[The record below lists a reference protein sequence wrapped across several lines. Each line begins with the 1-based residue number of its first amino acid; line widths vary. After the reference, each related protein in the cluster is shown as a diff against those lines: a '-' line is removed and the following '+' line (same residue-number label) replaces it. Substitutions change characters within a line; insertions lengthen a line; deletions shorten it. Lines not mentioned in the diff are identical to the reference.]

1 MKKRMRESSI
11 ETVKLFFRYG
21 AFYLFI
27 FMLFLFLLLPIY
39 NNVYKIARRSI
50 VEESYR
56 KLHEGVL
63 TVDGNI
69 QRMTELAGILQ
80 GDEKYV
86 RLSGISGSPDTK
98 DYYTIRKLQEELI
111 RLSRFQDVPLKFFIL
126 FNDNPIVL
134 SDSMAATRTGEFY
147 GKLIRYENMEEGDF
161 YGLVSRTEGMK
172 YIPEWNIRYLDGKS
186 YDCFS
191 YILKMPLDGMGNGK
205 GNLVLVMD
213 REQLL
218 EWILPE
224 GMEEDSFFYIM
235 DKRDGTILMQNGYE
249 WDTPLMLTEKSGEY
263 DVNGR
268 MYTVLSDDAQY
279 SNLRI
284 VVGIQRS
291 LFQNSIQNVTAIIQ
305 VYIKVAILLFLAG
318 CIWLAVYRIMRI
330 KDLLTTLP
338 HSQKDIWKAGDYNY
352 IKKAFSEINRRT
364 DSYAGELKKMKG
376 IVSNNIL
383 EKLFVRGIYSQ
394 RERLEVE
401 NLLGHKI
408 EFYCVV
414 SINWE
419 CDMMP
424 AETEL
429 DISKKISVQTGT
441 YLENNYNEGVITVN
455 SGLKEVIILLP
466 LQPEDDSYT
475 DKISRLFEQVGRIMG
490 DEYGVTVSCGISDIS
505 MDIYNIHA
513 AYLQAKTAAR
523 QNSGSRIVNEY
534 DAIKSNSYV
543 VDFQYGAQL
552 YELIVGG
559 EAESISLF
567 FDKLK
572 KQLIQRKLESEDEIK
587 HLFYLLRDGLYH
599 AKKMLPQLSSEL
611 PAYDMD
617 SDVIGLLERLQHC
630 AEEMCGIL
638 VEKKKRR
645 NPELKTRIV
654 GYIKENYANPD
665 LGAWEIAEACGISE
679 KYLYQFVKEQTGR
692 TVGELL
698 ENIRMSECESLLME
712 TDKSVTEIC
721 TMVGFHSNNTFY
733 KAFKRVYGIAP
744 GKWRENRQRK
754 Q

>member
-21 AFYLFI
+21 AFYLLI

-249 WDTPLMLTEKSGEY
+249 RDTPLMLTEKSGEY

-475 DKISRLFEQVGRIMG
+475 DKISRLFEQVGRIVG

-599 AKKMLPQLSSEL
+599 AKKCFRSYPPNCLHMIWT
-611 PAYDMD
+611 AM
-617 SDVIGLLERLQHC
+617 
-630 AEEMCGIL
+630 
-638 VEKKKRR
+638 
-645 NPELKTRIV
+645 
-654 GYIKENYANPD
+654 
-665 LGAWEIAEACGISE
+665 
-679 KYLYQFVKEQTGR
+679 
-692 TVGELL
+692 
-698 ENIRMSECESLLME
+698 
-712 TDKSVTEIC
+712 
-721 TMVGFHSNNTFY
+721 
-733 KAFKRVYGIAP
+733 
-744 GKWRENRQRK
+744 
-754 Q
+754 

>member
-1 MKKRMRESSI
+1 MRESSI

-21 AFYLFI
+21 AFYLLI

-249 WDTPLMLTEKSGEY
+249 RDTPLMLTEKSGEY

-572 KQLIQRKLESEDEIK
+572 KQLIQRKLIADENDLGVVAFGVLTGDDQAVFTAPVKVDGILFHSDTLLFIFTQLQSDCHQYSIFCGRGIVVFAAAHRYK
-587 HLFYLLRDGLYH
+587 IMFLVKSNGRGIGFPHLQRNGGKAKAFGPAQQLIEQSIGDALAAMCRKNRHISDAALIQYIFH
-599 AKKMLPQLSSEL
+599 AKV
-611 PAYDMD
+611 A
-617 SDVIGLLERLQHC
+617 
-630 AEEMCGIL
+630 
-638 VEKKKRR
+638 KRFPFPLR
-645 NPELKTRIV
+645 
-654 GYIKENYANPD
+654 
-665 LGAWEIAEACGISE
+665 
-679 KYLYQFVKEQTGR
+679 
-692 TVGELL
+692 
-698 ENIRMSECESLLME
+698 
-712 TDKSVTEIC
+712 
-721 TMVGFHSNNTFY
+721 
-733 KAFKRVYGIAP
+733 
-744 GKWRENRQRK
+744 
-754 Q
+754 

>member
-21 AFYLFI
+21 AFYLLI

-249 WDTPLMLTEKSGEY
+249 RDTPLMLTEKSGEY

-572 KQLIQRKLESEDEIK
+572 KQLIQRKLIADENDLGVVAFGVLTGDDQAVFTAPVKVDGILFHSDTLLFIFTQLQSDCHQYSIFCGRGIVVFAAAHRYK
-587 HLFYLLRDGLYH
+587 IMFLVKSNGRGIGFPHLQRNGGKAKAFGPAQQLIEQSIGDALAAMCRKNRHISDAALIQYIFH
-599 AKKMLPQLSSEL
+599 AKV
-611 PAYDMD
+611 A
-617 SDVIGLLERLQHC
+617 
-630 AEEMCGIL
+630 
-638 VEKKKRR
+638 KRFPFPLR
-645 NPELKTRIV
+645 
-654 GYIKENYANPD
+654 
-665 LGAWEIAEACGISE
+665 
-679 KYLYQFVKEQTGR
+679 
-692 TVGELL
+692 
-698 ENIRMSECESLLME
+698 
-712 TDKSVTEIC
+712 
-721 TMVGFHSNNTFY
+721 
-733 KAFKRVYGIAP
+733 
-744 GKWRENRQRK
+744 
-754 Q
+754 

>member
-21 AFYLFI
+21 AFYLLI

-249 WDTPLMLTEKSGEY
+249 RDTPLMLTEKSGEY

-475 DKISRLFEQVGRIMG
+475 DKISRLFEQVGRIVG

-721 TMVGFHSNNTFY
+721 TMVGFHSTNTFY

>member
-21 AFYLFI
+21 AFYLLI

-249 WDTPLMLTEKSGEY
+249 RDTPLMLTEKSGEY

-567 FDKLK
+567 LT
-572 KQLIQRKLESEDEIK
+572 S
-587 HLFYLLRDGLYH
+587 
-599 AKKMLPQLSSEL
+599 
-611 PAYDMD
+611 
-617 SDVIGLLERLQHC
+617 
-630 AEEMCGIL
+630 
-638 VEKKKRR
+638 
-645 NPELKTRIV
+645 
-654 GYIKENYANPD
+654 
-665 LGAWEIAEACGISE
+665 
-679 KYLYQFVKEQTGR
+679 
-692 TVGELL
+692 
-698 ENIRMSECESLLME
+698 
-712 TDKSVTEIC
+712 
-721 TMVGFHSNNTFY
+721 
-733 KAFKRVYGIAP
+733 
-744 GKWRENRQRK
+744 
-754 Q
+754 